1 MIDWKRVSAEEF
13 EKLCTELLEL
23 NGFENIQWY
32 GSGGG
37 DKGRDIVA
45 TKIEERVSTAHWKE
59 NSLGAVKH
67 NTANGTEAR

>member
-1 MIDWKRVSAEEF
+1 MADWKRVSAEEF

-37 DKGRDIVA
+37 DKGRDIVN
-45 TKIEERVSTAHWKE
+45 V
-59 NSLGAVKH
+59 
-67 NTANGTEAR
+67 